1 MISRKYE
8 KFYIQNNEPYIIK
21 QLVKCFIYQ
30 DTTNNLKKWKNDIY
44 DLFHSVLYLKPLK
57 KFPTYKQLKRWTIK
71 HFEKDLEHTIHQI
84 IWNLPFDDYP
94 RIYNNYKN
102 EEKIAELIIEYYNWL
117 INELSNSDIGMLEYC
132 VVDKKL
138 NTLILRY
145 ENEKV

>member
-8 KFYIQNNEPYIIK
+8 KFDIQKNEPYIIK

-44 DLFHSVLYLKPLK
+44 DLFHSVLYLKPFK

>member
-8 KFYIQNNEPYIIK
+8 KFDIQKNEPYIIK

-44 DLFHSVLYLKPLK
+44 DLFHSVLYLKPFK

-84 IWNLPFDDYP
+84 IWNLSFDDYP

>member
-8 KFYIQNNEPYIIK
+8 KFDIQKNEPYIIK

-44 DLFHSVLYLKPLK
+44 DLFHSVLYLKPFK

-132 VVDKKL
+132 VVEKKL